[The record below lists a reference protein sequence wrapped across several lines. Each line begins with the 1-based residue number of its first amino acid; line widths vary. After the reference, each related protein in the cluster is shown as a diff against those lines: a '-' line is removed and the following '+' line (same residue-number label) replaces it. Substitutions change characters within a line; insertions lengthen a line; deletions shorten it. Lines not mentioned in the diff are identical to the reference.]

1 MSRYIGV
8 QGRRGSLALAP
19 WKSKLL
25 LGSKVIVP
33 PVISIVTQHKRFLL
47 ERKMGNSWKVSP
59 LAIQLL
65 HTHTHIYKK
74 ITIIHTYSYLNELFI
89 YICDICDIS
98 HTSRKGE
105 NSNTNSKSPQQ
116 FYNDFRQTKPSVKPS
131 YTTFYRTQV

>member
-65 HTHTHIYKK
+65 HTHTHTHIYKK

-89 YICDICDIS
+89 YHTHLEKVKTRIRIQS
-98 HTSRKGE
+98 HL
-105 NSNTNSKSPQQ
+105 NS
-116 FYNDFRQTKPSVKPS
+116 FIMILDKPN
-131 YTTFYRTQV
+131 QV

>member
-74 ITIIHTYSYLNELFI
+74 ITIIHTYSYLKELFI
-89 YICDICDIS
+89 YHTHLEKVKTRIRIQS
-98 HTSRKGE
+98 HL
-105 NSNTNSKSPQQ
+105 NSYKMIL
-116 FYNDFRQTKPSVKPS
+116 DKPN
-131 YTTFYRTQV
+131 QV

>member
-25 LGSKVIVP
+25 LGSRVIVP

-59 LAIQLL
+59 LTIQLL
-65 HTHTHIYKK
+65 HTHTHIHIFKK
-74 ITIIHTYSYLNELFI
+74 ITIFQQILHSYLKELFI
-89 YICDICDIS
+89 YHTHLEKVKTRIRIQS
-98 HTSRKGE
+98 HL
-105 NSNTNSKSPQQ
+105 NS
-116 FYNDFRQTKPSVKPS
+116 YIMILDKPN
-131 YTTFYRTQV
+131 QV

>member
-1 MSRYIGV
+1 MVSRYIGV

-47 ERKMGNSWKVSP
+47 ERKMGNSWKVSH

-65 HTHTHIYKK
+65 HTHTHTHIYKK
-74 ITIIHTYSYLNELFI
+74 ITIIHTYSYLKELFI
-89 YICDICDIS
+89 YHTHLDEVKTRIRIQS
-98 HTSRKGE
+98 HL
-105 NSNTNSKSPQQ
+105 NS
-116 FYNDFRQTKPSVKPS
+116 YIMILDKPK
-131 YTTFYRTQV
+131 QV

>member
-74 ITIIHTYSYLNELFI
+74 ITIIHTYSYLRELFI
-89 YICDICDIS
+89 Y

-116 FYNDFRQTKPSVKPS
+116 LYNDFRQTKPSVKPS

>member
-65 HTHTHIYKK
+65 HTHTHTHIYKK
-74 ITIIHTYSYLNELFI
+74 KMAIILPTGQWYAPSAVI
-89 YICDICDIS
+89 
-98 HTSRKGE
+98 
-105 NSNTNSKSPQQ
+105 
-116 FYNDFRQTKPSVKPS
+116 NDAW
-131 YTTFYRTQV
+131 